1 MVITINSDRGV
12 IQMSYTIGLV
22 YLALYITNKI
32 IALSLTITS
41 VVVVAGVG
49 IAVIGGRK
57 TNE

>member
-1 MVITINSDRGV
+1 MQGFEAEEGMVIMDP
-12 IQMSYTIGLV
+12 YTIGLV

-41 VVVVAGVG
+41 VVVVAGAV

-57 TNE
+57 R

>member
-1 MVITINSDRGV
+1 MDA
-12 IQMSYTIGLV
+12 YTIGLV

-57 TNE
+57 K